1 LDLTTYENRIIPTM
15 TDAMRRIRALRDS
28 DYWGAAAR
36 VVVAADEFLS
46 AIGIEATKEKVAQR
60 NLYGSRGPEII
71 TPAWSTDSGPLT
83 RRRVR
88 SKGNSSMR
96 PHQRLLL
103 MEYQRLLLILLRS
116 FSEPSDELAH
126 LTSLA
131 LTDQAVSR
139 FTMLVANHDVW
150 SDERFWDAWS
160 YPASYL
166 HREVLGALQNLL
178 VQEYEGEHATAGI
191 VFLKSSDTGKLR
203 WLPYIHNGL
212 DLRTQPRFIRKLS
225 DGKRT
230 VFVFGGCGEFL
241 GLFSVES
248 LYNMV
253 EPTCSWR
260 IARRGLLEFRVGSA
274 LRLLYSDGRWS
285 YVDIETKQSLVHDRE
300 PSLIGP
306 NHIMWEVARQLH
318 ETGQGGLL
326 LIVED
331 PQQLIKKELCVAS
344 ALNLPGPTRI
354 ENEERRLGKEGIA
367 RLTKPV
373 VRDLMLRPKD
383 LLLEQFRNRCVSDI
397 GVDILTALAA
407 VDGALI
413 VDRTGKLITFGTIL
427 RVPGRRA
434 VNEDEGARTAAAR
447 FASNFGLAI
456 AVSADGPVSAY
467 YRGKEL

>member
-1 LDLTTYENRIIPTM
+1 
-15 TDAMRRIRALRDS
+15 
-28 DYWGAAAR
+28 
-36 VVVAADEFLS
+36 
-46 AIGIEATKEKVAQR
+46 
-60 NLYGSRGPEII
+60 
-71 TPAWSTDSGPLT
+71 
-83 RRRVR
+83 
-88 SKGNSSMR
+88 
-96 PHQRLLL
+96 
-103 MEYQRLLLILLRS
+103 
-116 FSEPSDELAH
+116 
-126 LTSLA
+126 
-131 LTDQAVSR
+131 
-139 FTMLVANHDVW
+139 
-150 SDERFWDAWS
+150 
-160 YPASYL
+160 
-166 HREVLGALQNLL
+166 LGALQNLL

-191 VFLKSSDTGKLR
+191 AFIKSSDTDRLR
-203 WLPYIHNGL
+203 WLPHVHNGL

-248 LYNMV
+248 LYNIV

-260 IARRGLLEFRVGSA
+260 IARRGLLEFRVGNA

-300 PSLIGP
+300 PSLKGP
-306 NHIMWEVARQLH
+306 NQIIWEVVRQLH

-331 PQQLIKKELCVAS
+331 PEQLIKRELCVAS

-354 ENEERRLGKEGIA
+354 ENKERRLGNEGIA
-367 RLTKPV
+367 TLTKPV
-373 VRDLMLRPKD
+373 VSDLMLRPKD
-383 LLLEQFRNRCVSDI
+383 MLLEQFRNRCVSDI

-434 VNEDEGARTAAAR
+434 AEEDEGARTTAAR
-447 FASNFGLAI
+447 FASKCGLAI

-467 YRGKEL
+467 YRGKEI

>member
-1 LDLTTYENRIIPTM
+1 
-15 TDAMRRIRALRDS
+15 
-28 DYWGAAAR
+28 
-36 VVVAADEFLS
+36 
-46 AIGIEATKEKVAQR
+46 
-60 NLYGSRGPEII
+60 
-71 TPAWSTDSGPLT
+71 
-83 RRRVR
+83 
-88 SKGNSSMR
+88 
-96 PHQRLLL
+96 
-103 MEYQRLLLILLRS
+103 
-116 FSEPSDELAH
+116 
-126 LTSLA
+126 
-131 LTDQAVSR
+131 
-139 FTMLVANHDVW
+139 MLVANQDMW
-150 SDERFWDAWS
+150 SDDRFWEAWS
-160 YPASYL
+160 HSASHL
-166 HREVLGALQNLL
+166 HREILGALQNLL

-191 VFLKSSDTGKLR
+191 AFIKSSDTDRLR
-203 WLPYIHNGL
+203 WLPHVHNGL

-248 LYNMV
+248 LYNIV

-260 IARRGLLEFRVGSA
+260 IARRGLLEFRVGNA

-300 PSLIGP
+300 PSLKGP
-306 NHIMWEVARQLH
+306 NQIIWEVVRQLH

-331 PQQLIKKELCVAS
+331 PEQLIKRELCVAS

-354 ENEERRLGKEGIA
+354 ENKERRLGNEGIA
-367 RLTKPV
+367 TLTKPV
-373 VRDLMLRPKD
+373 VSDLMLRPKD
-383 LLLEQFRNRCVSDI
+383 MLLEQFRNRCVSDI

-434 VNEDEGARTAAAR
+434 AEEDEGARTTAAR
-447 FASNFGLAI
+447 FASKCGLAI

-467 YRGKEL
+467 YRGKEI

>member
-1 LDLTTYENRIIPTM
+1 
-15 TDAMRRIRALRDS
+15 
-28 DYWGAAAR
+28 
-36 VVVAADEFLS
+36 
-46 AIGIEATKEKVAQR
+46 
-60 NLYGSRGPEII
+60 
-71 TPAWSTDSGPLT
+71 
-83 RRRVR
+83 
-88 SKGNSSMR
+88 
-96 PHQRLLL
+96 

-126 LTSLA
+126 FTSLA
-131 LTDQAVSR
+131 LTDQAVSG
-139 FTMLVANHDVW
+139 FAMLVANYDMW

-160 YPASYL
+160 HSASYL
-166 HREVLGALQNLL
+166 HREILAALQNVL

-191 VFLKSSDTGKLR
+191 VFIKASDTDRLR
-203 WLPYIHNGL
+203 WLPYVHNGL

-241 GLFSVES
+241 GLFSVGS
-248 LYNMV
+248 LSNIL
-253 EPTCSWR
+253 EPACSWR

-300 PSLIGP
+300 PSLTGP
-306 NHIMWEVARQLH
+306 NRIIWEVARRLH

-331 PQQLIKKELCVAS
+331 PEQLIKKDLCMAS

-354 ENEERRLGKEGIA
+354 ENEGRRLGEEDIA
-367 RLTKPV
+367 TLTKPIV
-373 VRDLMLRPKD
+373 SNLNLRPKD
-383 LLLEQFRNRCVSDI
+383 LFLEQFRNRCVGDI

-434 VNEDEGARTAAAR
+434 AKEDEGARTTAAR
-447 FASNFGLAI
+447 FASKFGLAI
-456 AVSADGPVSAY
+456 VVSADGPVSAY